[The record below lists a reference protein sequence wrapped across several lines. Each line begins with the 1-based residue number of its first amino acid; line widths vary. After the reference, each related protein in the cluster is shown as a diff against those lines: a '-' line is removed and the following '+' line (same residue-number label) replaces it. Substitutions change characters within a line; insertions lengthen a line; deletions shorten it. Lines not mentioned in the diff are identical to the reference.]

1 MSLERLYPQPLISNY
16 HPFRLRGIDLEHFK
30 SVDQANV
37 DLSPLSVVVG
47 ANSSGKSTLSSRYWL
62 SARQLGP
69 PADRPRTCSSMVT
82 SYSLKLIVKFR
93 TFELI
98 SLKRGLLT
106 EW

>member
-1 MSLERLYPQPLISNY
+1 
-16 HPFRLRGIDLEHFK
+16 
-30 SVDQANV
+30 
-37 DLSPLSVVVG
+37 
-47 ANSSGKSTLSSRYWL
+47 
-62 SARQLGP
+62 
-69 PADRPRTCSSMVT
+69 MVT